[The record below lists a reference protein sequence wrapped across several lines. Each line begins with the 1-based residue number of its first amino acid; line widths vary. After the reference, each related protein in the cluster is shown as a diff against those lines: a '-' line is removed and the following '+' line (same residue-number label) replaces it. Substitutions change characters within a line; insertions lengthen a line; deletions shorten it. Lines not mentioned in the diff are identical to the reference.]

1 MTLTLDQAQKN
12 LADAAR
18 QALHGEP
25 VLITIGT
32 DTLRLSAEVPLR
44 PPGYFTDCY
53 RDASDAAFEERLC
66 RDSSVVID
74 P

>member
-12 LADAAR
+12 LADAV
-18 QALHGEP
+18 QHALRGEP
-25 VLITIGT
+25 VLITMGAE
-32 DTLRLSAEVPLR
+32 TLRLSAEVSLR

-53 RDASDAAFEERLC
+53 RDANDAALEERLC

>member
-1 MTLTLDQAQKN
+1 MTLTLDQAKQN

-25 VLITIGT
+25 VLIIIGN

-44 PPGYFTDCY
+44 PPGYFMDCY
-53 RDASDAAFEERLC
+53 RDAGDAALEERLC
-66 RDSSVVID
+66 RDSSEGID

>member
-53 RDASDAAFEERLC
+53 RDASDAAFEARLC